1 MFYDCRKVVADS
13 RERINGRFV
22 KKSPLIVEKR
32 NNHKNSLATEELEII
47 KDYNEAY
54 RSDLANFVL
63 E

>member
-1 MFYDCRKVVADS
+1 MFYDCRKVVADK

-22 KKSPLIVEKR
+22 KKSPLFVEKG

-47 KDYNEAY
+47 KDYNEAF
-54 RSDLANFVL
+54 RNDLANFVL

>member
-1 MFYDCRKVVADS
+1 MADK

-22 KKSPLIVEKR
+22 KKSPLFVEKG

-47 KDYNEAY
+47 KDYNEAF
-54 RSDLANFVL
+54 RNDLANFVL